1 MADSS
6 LISRL
11 SDWSSISSPLAPLST
26 DQLDLLSDLGE
37 VVKCRPRP
45 LHLPP
50 PQSTPQT
57 DRLSSTASVSSM
69 SDISH
74 QATTTTQ
81 LFPAFSQL
89 EGGSSSIDTGQ
100 QFLQW
105 LHQVETSLVAEQSLP
120 YQRFIRELERQ
131 LAVTSGLEKEVGDS
145 LALLES
151 LSTQYCM
158 VSEKTT
164 SLHLACQHL
173 LEEQTKLA
181 EVDRELGERLMVFQS
196 ADKVAHKLTSPT
208 LSVQSETFL
217 PLLSTIDTSMVYLL
231 AHPNY
236 RETPAYLT
244 KFRACL
250 TRALEMVRSHVKRV
264 LETATSA
271 ASQQESPGAAQHQS
285 AFTLFYGKFRAAAP
299 RVRHLIA
306 EAERRASS
314 DLSEYITLVQD
325 LQSNYLACRME
336 LLQPSVKSAVAQLVT
351 VHTRDHTGLV
361 RAGCAF
367 LLHVCEDEY
376 QLHSLFF
383 SEEEGEDDTRPQLGE
398 FLERLC
404 LVLYDNLR
412 PLIIHVTHLETLAE
426 LTSILRN
433 EVVGQ
438 HCVQHMQL
446 TAFKRVAT
454 QMLADVQERLVY
466 RTSVYIR
473 SDIIGYSPAPGDL
486 AYPEKLEMME
496 QIAESIQQEQVV
508 RGHSRQNST
517 SSVVSATSMEVGTI
531 TGRTYSGN
539 SPADLHGMWYPPVRR
554 TLLTLSKLYRCLE
567 KPIFTGLSQEVLSAC
582 LESVASAA
590 SIISDNPAKSRADG
604 QLFEIKHLLILR
616 EQIAPFQVDFKV
628 KETSLNFGK
637 IRTAASTLLNHRS
650 DILSL
655 NGNNALLEFLLDSSP
670 GVQEHSRDSKKDVD
684 RRLKLTCEQFIADTS
699 SNILSSVQNFNSRV
713 STFVAMRGDKSAKLS
728 TQPWGDTNTTRSC
741 VAETVRRIKQMVPL
755 VQRKMQLYLANR
767 ETEFILF
774 RPVRSNI
781 LSAFV
786 NLLATLRAEYSF
798 DDQTIIGCPTQEQLA
813 ALLASVM
820 VVHVSNRSRAI
831 NSSSRE
837 VSESPELIARKMST
851 KSVKF
856 QDSSEDPESVG
867 DTIEEGK
874 VTSEFASNG
883 DLKESEN
890 ETVTNGDCARAG
902 LNGKV
907 SSAEIV

>member
-1 MADSS
+1 MSS
-6 LISRL
+6 AAS
-11 SDWSSISSPLAPLST
+11 
-26 DQLDLLSDLGE
+26 
-37 VVKCRPRP
+37 VV
-45 LHLPP
+45 
-50 PQSTPQT
+50 
-57 DRLSSTASVSSM
+57 SST
-69 SDISH
+69 SDSRD
-74 QATTTTQ
+74 QMNLPNNQ
-81 LFPAFSQL
+81 LFTAFSHL
-89 EGGSSSIDTGQ
+89 EDGGSSIDTGQ

-131 LAVTSGLEKEVGDS
+131 LVVTSGLEKEVGDS

-236 RETPAYLT
+236 RESPAYLT

-271 ASQQESPGAAQHQS
+271 ASHQDITGATNQS

-306 EAERRASS
+306 EAERRASNS
-314 DLSEYITLVQD
+314 LTEYTTLVQD
-325 LQSNYLACRME
+325 LQYNYLACRME
-336 LLQPSVKSAVAQLVT
+336 LLQPSVKSAVAKLVT

-383 SEEEGEDDTRPQLGE
+383 SEEEGEEDTRPQLGE

-438 HCVQHMQL
+438 HCAQHSQL
-446 TAFKRVAT
+446 MAFKRVVT

-473 SDIIGYSPAPGDL
+473 SDILGYSPAPGDL

-496 QIAESIQQEQVV
+496 QIAESIQQEQVM

-539 SPADLHGMWYPPVRR
+539 SPADMHGMWYPPVRR

-590 SIISDNPAKSRADG
+590 TIISDNPTKSKADG

-628 KETSLNFGK
+628 KETSLDFGK
-637 IRTAASTLLNHRS
+637 IRNAAVSLINHRS
-650 DILSL
+650 DILSM
-655 NGNNALLEFLLDSSP
+655 NGSNALLEFLLDSSP
-670 GVQEHSRDSKKDVD
+670 GVQEHLRDSKKDVD
-684 RRLKLTCEQFIADTS
+684 RRLKMICEQFIADTS
-699 SNILSSVQNFNSRV
+699 SNILSSVLNFNSRV
-713 STFVAMRGDKSAKLS
+713 NTFLTMRGDKSAKLS
-728 TQPWGDTNTTRSC
+728 TQPWGDTNTTKGY
-741 VAETVRRIKQMVPL
+741 VADTVRKIKQMVPL

-820 VVHVSNRSRAI
+820 VVHVSSRSRVI

-837 VSESPELIARKMST
+837 VSESPELVTRKMST

-856 QDSSEDPESVG
+856 QESTEETESNS
-867 DTIEEGK
+867 DTIEAGSVK
-874 VTSEFASNG
+874 SDTTSNG
-883 DLKESEN
+883 DASEHGRESVPLSN
-890 ETVTNGDCARAG
+890 GNSVIVGTNGNAS
-902 LNGKV
+902 N
-907 SSAEIV
+907 AEIV

>member
-11 SDWSSISSPLAPLST
+11 SDWSSISSPLAPLT
-26 DQLDLLSDLGE
+26 PNQLDMVSELGE
-37 VVKCRPRP
+37 VVKTRPRP
-45 LHLPP
+45 PHLPP
-50 PQSTPQT
+50 QAIHPG
-57 DRLSSTASVSSM
+57 DRMSSTASVVSSL
-69 SDISH
+69 SDTKEQANIS
-74 QATTTTQ
+74 TNQ

-89 EGGSSSIDTGQ
+89 ECGGHSIDTGQ

-120 YQRFIRELERQ
+120 YQKFIKELERQ
-131 LAVTSGLEKEVGDS
+131 LVVTSGLEKEVGDS

-151 LSTQYCM
+151 LSSQYCM

-181 EVDRELGERLMVFQS
+181 EVDRDLSERLMVFQS

-231 AHPNY
+231 SHPNY
-236 RETPAYLT
+236 RESHIYLT

-271 ASQQESPGAAQHQS
+271 ASQQDVSGSSTQS

-306 EAERRASS
+306 EAERRASTS
-314 DLSEYITLVQD
+314 LTEYTTLVQD
-325 LQSNYLACRME
+325 LQSTYLACRME
-336 LLQPSVKSAVAQLVT
+336 LLQPSVKSAVSQLVT

-383 SEEEGEDDTRPQLGE
+383 SEEEGEEDDKRPQLGE

-438 HCVQHMQL
+438 HCAQHSQL

-473 SDIIGYSPAPGDL
+473 SDILGYTPAPGDL

-496 QIAESIQQEQVV
+496 KIAESIQQEQAMK
-508 RGHSRQNST
+508 GHSRQNST
-517 SSVVSATSMEVGTI
+517 SSVVSATSLEVGTI
-531 TGRTYSGN
+531 TGKTYSGN

-582 LESVASAA
+582 LESVAAA
-590 SIISDNPAKSRADG
+590 ANIISENPSKSKADG

-628 KETSLNFGK
+628 KETSLDFGK
-637 IRTAASTLLNHRS
+637 IRNAAMSLLNHRS
-650 DILSL
+650 EILSM

-670 GVQEHSRDSKKDVD
+670 GVQEHLRDSKKDVD
-684 RRLKLTCEQFIADTS
+684 RRLKLICEQFIADTS
-699 SNILSSVQNFNSRV
+699 SNILSSIMNFNNRV
-713 STFVAMRGDKSAKLS
+713 STFLTMRGDKSAKLS
-728 TQPWGDTNTTRSC
+728 TQPWADTNTTKGN
-741 VAETVRRIKQMVPL
+741 VAETVRKIKQMVPL

-781 LSAFV
+781 LSTFV

-820 VVHVSNRSRAI
+820 VVHVSSRSRVL

-837 VSESPELIARKMST
+837 VSESPEIVARKMST

-856 QDSSEDPESVG
+856 QESTEEAESSKSPIIDAVNVQSEVSANGESINNG
-867 DTIEEGK
+867 
-874 VTSEFASNG
+874 SEALPNG
-883 DLKESEN
+883 NSETKHVDN
-890 ETVTNGDCARAG
+890 CAA
-902 LNGKV
+902 V
-907 SSAEIV
+907 V

>member
-1 MADSS
+1 MADSNI
-6 LISRL
+6 ISRL
-11 SDWSSISSPLAPLST
+11 ADWSSITSPLAPLSME
-26 DQLDLLSDLGE
+26 QLDLISELGE
-37 VVKCRPRP
+37 VVKYRPRP
-45 LHLPP
+45 PHLPS
-50 PQSTPQT
+50 PQSLHPTEHT
-57 DRLSSTASVSSM
+57 SSTVSEVSSM
-69 SDISH
+69 SDNLPQTS
-74 QATTTTQ
+74 TTTTQ
-81 LFPAFSQL
+81 LFPAFSEL
-89 EGGSSSIDTGQ
+89 ESGKCTIESSQ

-120 YQRFIRELERQ
+120 YQRFIKELERQ
-131 LAVTSGLEKEVGDS
+131 LVVTSGLEKEVGDS
-145 LALLES
+145 LALLDS
-151 LSTQYCM
+151 LSTKYCM

-181 EVDRELGERLMVFQS
+181 EVDRDLGERLMVFQA
-196 ADKVAHKLTSPT
+196 ADKVAHKLSSPT

-217 PLLSTIDTSMVYLL
+217 PLLSTIDTNMVYLL
-231 AHPNY
+231 AHTNY

-244 KFRACL
+244 KYRACL
-250 TRALEMVRSHVKRV
+250 TRALEMVRSYIKRV

-271 ASQQESPGAAQHQS
+271 ASQQNTEGAVQHQS

-299 RVRHLIA
+299 RVRHLIG
-306 EAERRASS
+306 EVERRSRS
-314 DLSEYITLVQD
+314 ELSEYTTLVQD
-325 LQSNYLACRME
+325 LQSSYLACRME
-336 LLQPSVKSAVAQLVT
+336 LLQPSLRSAVSQLVT

-367 LLHVCEDEY
+367 LLHVCEDEF
-376 QLHSLFF
+376 QLYNLFF
-383 SEEEGEDDTRPQLGE
+383 SEEESEEEPRLQLME
-398 FLERLC
+398 FLEQLC
-404 LVLYDNLR
+404 LILYDNLR

-426 LTSILRN
+426 LTSIIRN

-438 HCVQHMQL
+438 HCVQHEQL
-446 TAFKRVAT
+446 TAFKTVAM

-473 SDIIGYSPAPGDL
+473 TDILGYKPAPGDL

-496 QIAESIQQEQVV
+496 QIAESIQQEQMNK
-508 RGHSRQNST
+508 GHSRQNST
-517 SSVVSATSMEVGTI
+517 SSVVSVTSMEVGTI

-582 LESVASAA
+582 LQSVSAA
-590 SIISDNPAKSRADG
+590 AATISDNPNKSKADG

-637 IRTAASTLLNHRS
+637 IKTAAMSLLNNRS

-655 NGNNALLEFLLDSSP
+655 NSNNALLEFLLDSSP
-670 GVQEHSRDSKKDVD
+670 GVQEHLLDSKKDVD
-684 RRLKLTCEQFIADTS
+684 RRLKQVCEEFIADTS
-699 SNILSSVQNFNSRV
+699 SSILSLVQSFQNKVTSFLSL
-713 STFVAMRGDKSAKLS
+713 RGDKPVKLS
-728 TQPWGDTNTTRSC
+728 TQPWADTNTTKNC
-741 VAETVRRIKQMVPL
+741 VTETVRRIKQLVPS

-781 LSAFV
+781 LSMFV
-786 NLLATLRAEYSF
+786 NLLATLRSEYSF
-798 DDQTIIGCPTQEQLA
+798 DDQTIIGCPTQEQVA

-820 VVHVSNRSRAI
+820 VVHVANKTREAK
-831 NSSSRE
+831 SSSRE
-837 VSESPELIARKMST
+837 VSESPELPSRKLST

-856 QDSSEDPESVG
+856 QESTEDNVDAVKEESDATNKGDAKESVSDISDNNPDTDSSVNN
-867 DTIEEGK
+867 
-874 VTSEFASNG
+874 A
-883 DLKESEN
+883 
-890 ETVTNGDCARAG
+890 
-902 LNGKV
+902 
-907 SSAEIV
+907 

>member
-1 MADSS
+1 
-6 LISRL
+6 
-11 SDWSSISSPLAPLST
+11 
-26 DQLDLLSDLGE
+26 
-37 VVKCRPRP
+37 
-45 LHLPP
+45 
-50 PQSTPQT
+50 
-57 DRLSSTASVSSM
+57 
-69 SDISH
+69 
-74 QATTTTQ
+74 
-81 LFPAFSQL
+81 
-89 EGGSSSIDTGQ
+89 
-100 QFLQW
+100 
-105 LHQVETSLVAEQSLP
+105 LP
-120 YQRFIRELERQ
+120 YQRFISELEKQ
-131 LAVTSGLEKEVGDS
+131 LELTCGLEREVGAS
-145 LALLES
+145 LELLES
-151 LSTQYCM
+151 LSNQYCT
-158 VSEKTT
+158 VSERTT

-173 LEEQTKLA
+173 LEEQTRLA
-181 EVDRELGERLMVFQS
+181 ELDRDLSERLLVFQS

-217 PLLSTIDTSMVYLL
+217 PLLSTIDSSMLYLL
-231 AHPNY
+231 AHPGY
-236 RETPAYLT
+236 REASIYQT

-250 TRALEMVRSHVKRV
+250 SRALEMVRSYVKRV

-271 ASQQESPGAAQHQS
+271 ASQQDVAATNHQS

-306 EAERRASS
+306 EAERRSS
-314 DLSEYITLVQD
+314 SELSEYSSLVQD
-325 LQSNYLACRME
+325 LQTAYLACRLE
-336 LLQPSVKSAVAQLVT
+336 LLQPSVRSAVGQLVT
-351 VHTRDHTGLV
+351 VHARDHTGLV

-367 LLHVCEDEY
+367 LLHVCEDEH

-383 SEEEGEDDTRPQLGE
+383 SEEEGEDGETRPQLGE

-438 HCVQHMQL
+438 HCTQHAQL
-446 TAFKRVAT
+446 IAFKRVAT

-473 SDIIGYSPAPGDL
+473 SDILGYNPAPGDL

-496 QIAESIQQEQVV
+496 RIAESIQQESSK
-508 RGHSRQNST
+508 GHSRQNST

-531 TGRTYSGN
+531 TGKTYSGN

-582 LESVASAA
+582 LESIAA
-590 SIISDNPAKSRADG
+590 AATLISDNPSKSKSDG

-616 EQIAPFQVDFKV
+616 EQIAPFQVDFRV
-628 KETSLNFGK
+628 KETSLDFGK
-637 IRTAASTLLNHRS
+637 IKNAAISLLNHRS
-650 DILSL
+650 EILSL

-670 GVQEHSRDSKKDVD
+670 GVQEHLRDSKKDVD
-684 RRLKLTCEQFIADTS
+684 RRLKLVCEQFIADTS
-699 SNILSSVQNFNSRV
+699 ANILSSVSNFNSRV
-713 STFVAMRGDKSAKLS
+713 ATFVTVRGDKPAKLS
-728 TQPWGDTNTTRSC
+728 TQPWADTNTTKDC
-741 VAETVRRIKQMVPL
+741 VAEAVRKIKQMVPQ

-781 LSAFV
+781 LSTFV
-786 NLLATLRAEYSF
+786 NLLATLRSEYSF

-813 ALLASVM
+813 AILASVM
-820 VVHVSNRSRAI
+820 VVHVSNRSRI
-831 NSSSRE
+831 LHSNSRE
-837 VSESPELIARKMST
+837 VSESPEPLTRKMSM

-856 QDSSEDPESVG
+856 QDNANESTSNVEVNECERDVRDIPCDNSNVVNESVP
-867 DTIEEGK
+867 
-874 VTSEFASNG
+874 
-883 DLKESEN
+883 
-890 ETVTNGDCARAG
+890 VTNGNIEN
-902 LNGKV
+902 NGT
-907 SSAEIV
+907 EIV

>member
-1 MADSS
+1 M
-6 LISRL
+6 
-11 SDWSSISSPLAPLST
+11 
-26 DQLDLLSDLGE
+26 
-37 VVKCRPRP
+37 
-45 LHLPP
+45 
-50 PQSTPQT
+50 
-57 DRLSSTASVSSM
+57 SSTASVVSSM
-69 SDISH
+69 SDNKEQVNI
-74 QATTTTQ
+74 TTNQ

-89 EGGSSSIDTGQ
+89 EGGGHSIDTGQ

-120 YQRFIRELERQ
+120 YQKFIKELERQ
-131 LAVTSGLEKEVGDS
+131 LVVTSGLEKEVGDS

-151 LSTQYCM
+151 LSSQYCM

-181 EVDRELGERLMVFQS
+181 EVDRDLGERLMVFQS

-217 PLLSTIDTSMVYLL
+217 PLLSTIDTSMVYLQ

-236 RETPAYLT
+236 RESHIYLT

-271 ASQQESPGAAQHQS
+271 ASQQDMSAATTQS

-306 EAERRASS
+306 EAERRASTS
-314 DLSEYITLVQD
+314 LTEYTTLVQD
-325 LQSNYLACRME
+325 LQSTYLACRME

-383 SEEEGEDDTRPQLGE
+383 SEEQEGEEEDLRPQLGD

-438 HCVQHMQL
+438 HCAQHSQL

-473 SDIIGYSPAPGDL
+473 SDILGYSPAPGDL

-496 QIAESIQQEQVV
+496 KIAESIQQEQVMK
-508 RGHSRQNST
+508 GHSRQNST
-517 SSVVSATSMEVGTI
+517 SSVVSATSLEVGTI
-531 TGRTYSGN
+531 TGKTYSGN

-590 SIISDNPAKSRADG
+590 QTISGNPTKTKADG

-628 KETSLNFGK
+628 KETSLDFGK
-637 IRTAASTLLNHRS
+637 IRNAAMSLLNHRS

-670 GVQEHSRDSKKDVD
+670 GVQEHLKDSKKDVD
-684 RRLKLTCEQFIADTS
+684 RRLKLICEQFIADTS
-699 SNILSSVQNFNSRV
+699 SNILSSIMNLNSRV
-713 STFVAMRGDKSAKLS
+713 NTFLTMRGDKSAKLS
-728 TQPWGDTNTTRSC
+728 TQPWADTNTTKGC
-741 VAETVRRIKQMVPL
+741 VADTVRKIKQMVPL

-781 LSAFV
+781 LSSFV

-820 VVHVSNRSRAI
+820 VVHVSSRSRLI

-837 VSESPELIARKMST
+837 VSESPEIVTRKMST

-856 QDSSEDPESVG
+856 QESTDETESSNGNKIDAVNVENEGTVNEESIVSERDPVPVPNGKMVETNHTESS
-867 DTIEEGK
+867 DTI
-874 VTSEFASNG
+874 V
-883 DLKESEN
+883 
-890 ETVTNGDCARAG
+890 
-902 LNGKV
+902 
-907 SSAEIV
+907 